1 MFDPLELNQ
10 RLSELVSGSSLAL
23 IREARDELTEVE
35 LARLSAEQKKSLAT
49 LREPQRRLEWSE
61 ARRCEWDLRAKL
73 GADAK
78 TSISH
83 TRENGTPVIFA
94 AGAEGVNGLG
104 IDAELASRTLTEAV
118 ALRFIRP
125 EEASLQ
131 LNPLQIWV
139 IKEALFKSNPENAD
153 TLVSHYRIT
162 SYDEGSGCAEIGSRE
177 FRFTLSEFSGWVVSL
192 AVC

>member
-1 MFDPLELNQ
+1 MFDPTELNQ
-10 RLSELVSGSSLAL
+10 RLSQLAPGRSLAL
-23 IREARDELTEVE
+23 IREARLEFSEDEL
-35 LARLSAEQKKSLAT
+35 AKLSSDQKKTWSS

-61 ARRCEWDLRAKL
+61 GRRCEWEFRAKL
-73 GADAK
+73 GAKVK

-94 AGAEGVNGLG
+94 AAAESVNGLG
-104 IDAELASRTLTEAV
+104 IDVELASRTLTEAV
-118 ALRFIRP
+118 ALKFIRP

-139 IKEALFKSNPENAD
+139 IKEALFKSNPEN
-153 TLVSHYRIT
+153 TGTVVSHYRIT
-162 SYDEGSGCAEIGSRE
+162 SYDQGSGCAQIGSRE